1 LDYYEKPS
9 CKKSPGSVMCRVLFN
24 SDSCFV
30 AKYNE
35 YVDRLNAI
43 RLLQALVAAGA
54 NSDAPMA
61 NAWISRV
68 ALEIGLKGEEFRS
81 ALVYAGGQDWLDRD
95 QKEGWTSLTR
105 EGEAFARA

>member
-1 LDYYEKPS
+1 MLNYYEKPS
-9 CKKSPGSVMCRVLFN
+9 CKKSPGSVMCRVLILTVVL
-24 SDSCFV
+24 SQSI
-30 AKYNE
+30 NE

-105 EGEAFARA
+105 EGEALARA